1 LISFGWF
8 GSSSQQASCAILASG
23 IVVSPRIRFPIY
35 ITDAR
40 HFLDE
45 KSAIASRRGPGKAM
59 ADFHASVIGYAT
71 DFDSTGVIALQ
82 VQATPN

>member
-1 LISFGWF
+1 M
-8 GSSSQQASCAILASG
+8 
-23 IVVSPRIRFPIY
+23 Y
-35 ITDAR
+35 IIDAR